1 MSNRGR
7 IRGFECG
14 ERKLIP
20 GRVAISGSELD
31 NELHPLTYDVADH
44 YTLVS
49 GLDIHPWSR
58 CAKYPTLPSYYAK
71 ATSLVSHSTAKIG
84 YSRSSISSVMTGG
97 RVSKKRE
104 KNSME
109 FFFRQYREEGRGR
122 TRVTRSCPW
131 GWNLRTMFTRT
142 TRQSWWPRHLAKFS
156 LANHR
161 TCPSKCSTTT
171 TTRSRNTAD

>member
-49 GLDIHPWSR
+49 GLDIHP
-58 CAKYPTLPSYYAK
+58 
-71 ATSLVSHSTAKIG
+71 
-84 YSRSSISSVMTGG
+84 
-97 RVSKKRE
+97 
-104 KNSME
+104 
-109 FFFRQYREEGRGR
+109 
-122 TRVTRSCPW
+122 
-131 GWNLRTMFTRT
+131 
-142 TRQSWWPRHLAKFS
+142 
-156 LANHR
+156 
-161 TCPSKCSTTT
+161 
-171 TTRSRNTAD
+171 